1 MTPPSW
7 FPVLRWQHTAG
18 PLRREVSRFTGFPH
32 MAEYGIVTRVTGNSA
47 IFFRVRDGAAP
58 ETGRRGVEA
67 AMLGSRSLG
76 RHRVSNET
84 GTPCVGMLAT
94 VRNRRR
100 TVVSVDEFDTT
111 PDGRLHLVRGE
122 DTDRVGHDSGSV
134 VWERE
139 HASTLLQPNALPL
152 VRAEV
157 PMMPSD

>member
-1 MTPPSW
+1 
-7 FPVLRWQHTAG
+7 
-18 PLRREVSRFTGFPH
+18 
-32 MAEYGIVTRVTGNSA
+32 
-47 IFFRVRDGAAP
+47 
-58 ETGRRGVEA
+58 
-67 AMLGSRSLG
+67 
-76 RHRVSNET
+76 
-84 GTPCVGMLAT
+84 MLAT

-111 PDGRLHLVRGE
+111 PDGRLHLVRVE